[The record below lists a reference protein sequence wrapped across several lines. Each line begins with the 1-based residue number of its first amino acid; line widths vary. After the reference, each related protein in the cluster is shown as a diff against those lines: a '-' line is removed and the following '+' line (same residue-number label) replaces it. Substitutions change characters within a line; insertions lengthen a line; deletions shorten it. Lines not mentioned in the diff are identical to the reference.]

1 MLLLSFKKNYD
12 CKYSYNCNFIVNI
25 LTIIIFQKLRIR
37 WKNCFLIPFSG
48 KVQVKPISIPRI
60 VQFPC
65 TPLRFAPLRARKKN
79 NPLHGNGFTL
89 PFPENFIRNYYW
101 LAVWEIRA
109 FDWFTEMHKN
119 FKIVSQKR
127 SIYCNPVHILFHSFS

>member
-89 PFPENFIRNYYW
+89 PFPENFIRNYYIMYLMIKHFQSFNW
-101 LAVWEIRA
+101 KVLQQAGIEWVLMEIFNGVASR
-109 FDWFTEMHKN
+109 
-119 FKIVSQKR
+119 
-127 SIYCNPVHILFHSFS
+127 

>member
-89 PFPENFIRNYYW
+89 PFPENFIRNYYF
-101 LAVWEIRA
+101 LFSFLEKQGK
-109 FDWFTEMHKN
+109 FFSNEK
-119 FKIVSQKR
+119 KIVKTVTNGVFEVRAKR
-127 SIYCNPVHILFHSFS
+127 VLQNSHE